1 VTTLNFNSLT
11 VLSALLLVTVI
22 GGCLPTASGEEDL
35 YIPHVEKAGAILGY
49 MEESEDRSSI
59 TAPVP
64 KQIAVLPATGQG
76 TPETKEFI
84 RIAIHNHLSAL
95 PFELVKPF
103 QIDWRLRV
111 LEEAQGLKATEAS
124 PAALARA
131 LTVGGLIL
139 VNVKEVDRFYGLIY
153 AHNQIE
159 IQVSFYSALAEEI
172 IWEDNLDAV
181 ERSGGI
187 FTTPFGFLATAFTAS
202 TVLSEPIEMM
212 LSEELGRKLSD
223 RIPLPAIDQ
232 QRSMLP
238 QIKSAHSK
246 PAIDQQKNLL
256 PQIKSTH
263 SKPAI
268 DQHENLLPQIK
279 SAHSNAEEGPF
290 RLGESIQVYATG
302 ESGLRATFDLGRQIS
317 GLPLIEKEAGVYFGR
332 YKVREGDDDQD
343 IIPLLNFFKPGNQT
357 RLEWYVSGRIVID
370 TRPLGRIINL
380 QARDTPDGMKLTWQ
394 SASDPRQLQ
403 VYRITRADSAVGRF
417 EGVGESERTEF
428 VDTLAQAGKR
438 YHYRVQAVDA
448 AGNEGPIAT
457 IVASAPPLPP
467 PALNKSINP
476 AKHSF

>member
-232 QRSMLP
+232 QRSML
-238 QIKSAHSK
+238 S
-246 PAIDQQKNLL
+246 
-256 PQIKSTH
+256 QIKSTR

-290 RLGESIQVYATG
+290 RLGELIQVYATG
-302 ESGLRATFDLGRQIS
+302 EPGLRATFDLGRQIS

-370 TRPLGRIINL
+370 TRPPGRIINL

-417 EGVGESERTEF
+417 EGVGESELTEF

-467 PALNKSINP
+467 PALNKNINP

>member
-139 VNVKEVDRFYGLIY
+139 VNVKEVDRVYGLIY
-153 AHNQIE
+153 AHNEIE
-159 IQVSFYSALAEEI
+159 LQVSFYSALAEEI

-238 QIKSAHSK
+238 QIKS
-246 PAIDQQKNLL
+246 
-256 PQIKSTH
+256 TR

-290 RLGESIQVYATG
+290 RLGELIQVYATG
-302 ESGLRATFDLGRQIS
+302 EPGLRATFDLGRQIS

-370 TRPLGRIINL
+370 TRPPGRIINL

-417 EGVGESERTEF
+417 EGVGESELTEF

-448 AGNEGPIAT
+448 AGNEGPIAKMG
-457 IVASAPPLPP
+457 ASAPPLSLPP
-467 PALNKSINP
+467 PP
-476 AKHSF
+476 PRT